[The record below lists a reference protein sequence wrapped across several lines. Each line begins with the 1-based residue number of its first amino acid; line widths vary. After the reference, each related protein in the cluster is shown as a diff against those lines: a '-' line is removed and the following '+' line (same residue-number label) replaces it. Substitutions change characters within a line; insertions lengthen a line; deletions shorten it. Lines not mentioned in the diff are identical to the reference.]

1 MALSTVRPATRPS
14 AAWRRLDSGLV
25 IFVALNVLG
34 LFAYLHPFFAEGA
47 TAGDARWFSHNADA
61 PIAFAGIAA
70 LCLALAVADLTG
82 GALNSKSLA
91 ALGILAALAAV
102 LRTITLPAGANLYF
116 FLVILGGYAFGYR
129 VGFLL
134 GALSFFLSAV
144 ITGGIGPWLPF
155 QMFASAWMGMSAG
168 MLRPL
173 VLRAGLSGRGETLVV
188 VAFGATWGLMFGA
201 ITNLWA
207 WPFLIAGPDI
217 AYEPGLSPL
226 ETLRRYW
233 NYYLLTSLGWDLL
246 RSVCNALVLL
256 LLGGPLLRALLRFQ
270 ERFRFVLTPRPPL
283 HSHGEGERDFG

>member
-1 MALSTVRPATRPS
+1 MALSTARPANQPA

-34 LFAYLHPFFAEGA
+34 LFAYLHPFFAQGA
-47 TAGDARWFSHNADA
+47 TAGDSRWFSHNADA

-168 MLRPL
+168 ALRPL
-173 VLRAGLSGRGETLVV
+173 MAHAGISGRPEMLVV
-188 VAFGATWGLMFGA
+188 VAFGAIWGIAFGA

-217 AYEPGLSPL
+217 AYEPGLGPL

-256 LLGGPLLRALLRFQ
+256 FLGGPLLRALLRFQ
-270 ERFRFVLTPRPPL
+270 ERFQFELRPHPPAR
-283 HSHGEGERDFG
+283 SP